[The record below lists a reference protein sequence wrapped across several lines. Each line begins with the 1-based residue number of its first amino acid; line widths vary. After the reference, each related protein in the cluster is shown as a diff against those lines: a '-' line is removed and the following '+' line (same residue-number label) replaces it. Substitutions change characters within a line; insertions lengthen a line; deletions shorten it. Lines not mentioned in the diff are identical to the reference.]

1 MIGGSKKNLSGDGR
15 LVVGVSVDRWS
26 VGRWLL
32 VIELTEDLSV
42 SWWWLV
48 VGRLSLAVGGQ
59 FIQNLFHK
67 S

>member
-1 MIGGSKKNLSGDGR
+1 MCRWIDGR
-15 LVVGVSVDRWS
+15 LVGGCWS
-26 VGRWLL
+26 L

-42 SWWWLV
+42 SWWLLV